1 MNEPLIDWAG
11 TIGAVAGI
19 ILGLGVIWLK
29 GVKPAWRN
37 GRHVVDTGKDFN
49 RKLDWITAQ
58 MVENGGSTVKDQITR
73 VETDVK
79 GFAIRFEEFA
89 KRVLGDSTAAL
100 KAAEE
105 AKLAASTAAEK
116 FETRS
121 LTLDRRLV
129 AIEQH
134 LKPTGLP
141 MAVTIQQSN
150 PVEVTIVPEEGGA

>member
-1 MNEPLIDWAG
+1 LNEHLIDWAG

-29 GVKPAWRN
+29 GIKPVWGN

-58 MVENGGSTVKDQITR
+58 MVSNGGSTVKDQITR
-73 VETDVK
+73 VETEVK
-79 GFAIRFEEFA
+79 GFTLRFEEFA
-89 KRVLGDSTAAL
+89 TRVLGDSTAAL

-116 FETRS
+116 FESRS
-121 LTLDRRLV
+121 LTLDKRLV

-141 MAVTIQQSN
+141 LAVTIQQDG
-150 PVEVTIVPEEGGA
+150 PVEVPIVPEEGGA